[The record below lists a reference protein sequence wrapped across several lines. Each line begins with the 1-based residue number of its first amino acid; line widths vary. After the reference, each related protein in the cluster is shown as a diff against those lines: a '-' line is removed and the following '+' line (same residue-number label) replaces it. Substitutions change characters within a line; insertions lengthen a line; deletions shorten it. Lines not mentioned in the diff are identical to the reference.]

1 MSSPEQHHHHQ
12 PQESQNHDDSHLSV
26 PQPPPPVHYQHQSQP
41 AIDPPEGLPAFQ
53 RNLSFHKPTTDEQ
66 SQRGHNSLIPGSRS
80 NNTLNTRSSPNS
92 RATSR
97 SRLSIKPVS
106 KSGSRPVSWLIS
118 ANSEYTSMYDNF
130 GGSRS
135 HRNSIL
141 GDDSFS
147 NAEKGVRGRLS
158 SRTSFV
164 GDIGEH
170 SSGEKSHHQSTATS
184 EESTRPGIVGH
195 SSCANALI
203 REDSLDSEDTGSSD
217 ESRPTKGN
225 VSAVKAGF
233 LLIKAFVGTGI
244 LFLPRAF
251 SRGGILFSCVTLA
264 LVALVCFFA
273 FLLLVKVR
281 LVIRENFQ
289 DMGGIL
295 YGKWMRLAVLLS
307 VTLSQTGFV
316 CAYLIFVSQNLDA
329 VVQTFTKNKFHG
341 IAQKY
346 YILIPLVVLI
356 PLVLIR
362 RMSILSVPSMF
373 ANLFI
378 IFGIVYLWYF
388 SINSLVHHGAGPNI
402 TLFNKDEFALLIGT
416 AVFSYEGIG
425 LIIPITESMVEPE
438 KFPRVL
444 AITMTIVT
452 LIFTSVGALCYAAF
466 GSDVQTIVLLNLP
479 TQGGMTVT
487 VEILY
492 SLAIILSVPLMLSPA
507 SRIVEQGIFGTRSGG
522 LDTKV
527 KMRKNLLRVVLICL
541 CAILSFAIGGPNL
554 DKFVSLVGSV
564 ACMPLCFIFPALFHY
579 RACAKTVRARV
590 IDVLLGLLGLAAMV
604 FTLYITIR
612 SWIVVT
618 APEARP

>member
-1 MSSPEQHHHHQ
+1 
-12 PQESQNHDDSHLSV
+12 
-26 PQPPPPVHYQHQSQP
+26 
-41 AIDPPEGLPAFQ
+41 
-53 RNLSFHKPTTDEQ
+53 
-66 SQRGHNSLIPGSRS
+66 
-80 NNTLNTRSSPNS
+80 
-92 RATSR
+92 
-97 SRLSIKPVS
+97 
-106 KSGSRPVSWLIS
+106 
-118 ANSEYTSMYDNF
+118 MYDNF

-135 HRNSIL
+135 R
-141 GDDSFS
+141 
-147 NAEKGVRGRLS
+147 
-158 SRTSFV
+158 RTSFV
-164 GDIGEH
+164 GDDVYSNTEKGVRGGSAER
-170 SSGEKSHHQSTATS
+170 SSGKKSHHQSTATS

-195 SSCANALI
+195 SCANTLI

-217 ESRPTKGN
+217 ESRPTKGR
-225 VSAVKAGF
+225 VSAVKASF

-264 LVALVCFFA
+264 LVALLCFFA

-289 DMGGIL
+289 DMGGVL

-307 VTLSQTGFV
+307 VALSQIGFV

-329 VVQTFTKNKFHG
+329 AVQTFTKCTFHR

-362 RMSILSVPSMF
+362 RMSVLSVPSMF

-388 SINSLVHHGAGPNI
+388 SINSLAHHGAGPNI
-402 TLFNKDEFALLIGT
+402 TLFNKDDFALLIGT

-425 LIIPITESMVEPE
+425 LIIPITESMAEPK

-452 LIFTSVGALCYAAF
+452 LIFTSVGTMCYAAF
-466 GSDVQTIVLLNLP
+466 GSNVQTIVLLNLP
-479 TQGGMTVT
+479 VQGSMTVT

-507 SRIVEQGIFGTRSGG
+507 SRIVEHGIFGTRSGG
-522 LDTKV
+522 QDLKV
-527 KMRKNLLRVVLICL
+527 KIQKNLLRIVLICL
-541 CAILSFAIGGPNL
+541 CTALSFVIGGPNL
-554 DKFVSLVGSV
+554 DKFVSFVGSV
-564 ACMPLCFIFPALFHY
+564 ACIPLCFIFPALFHY
-579 RACAKTVRARV
+579 RACAKTVRAK
-590 IDVLLGLLGLAAMV
+590 ITDVLLGLLGVAAMV

-612 SWIVVT
+612 SWVVVA
-618 APEARP
+618 APEAELDRCAAFAA